1 MIHESHMNAM
11 VLERPGERLKAL
23 KLPIPLPGSG
33 EILLKV
39 QACGICRTDLHI
51 VDGELSEPNLPL
63 IPGHQIIGVVE
74 SLGIGVRGF
83 HPGDLVGV
91 PWLGGTC
98 GECDFCLSGREN
110 LCDLAL
116 FTGYQRN
123 GGFAEYCTAN
133 ADFCFSIPDDYP
145 ATQAAP
151 LLCAGMIG
159 YRSLRKAGNGK
170 RIGVY
175 GFGAAAHIVTQL
187 ALWEGREVYAFTREG
202 DDSGQQFALD
212 MGACWAGSSTELPP
226 VELDSAII
234 FAPAGEL
241 VVTALKAVG
250 KGGVVVCGG
259 IHMSP
264 IPGFTY
270 DLLWGER
277 SIISVANLTR
287 SDGAEFLELAPRLP
301 IKTEIEVFPLEQA
314 NEALA
319 ALRFGKIRGAGVLV
333 P

>member
-63 IPGHQIIGVVE
+63 IPGHQIIGVVV

-110 LCDLAL
+110 LCDRAL

-123 GGFAEYCTAN
+123 GGFAEYSTAN
-133 ADFCFSIPDDYP
+133 ADFCFSIPDDFP

-175 GFGAAAHIVTQL
+175 GFGAAAHIVTQV

-202 DDSGQQFALD
+202 DDAGQQFALE

-264 IPGFTY
+264 IPGFSY

-287 SDGAEFLELAPRLP
+287 SDGVEFLELAPRLP
-301 IKTEIEVFPLEQA
+301 IKTEIEVFPLEHA